1 MSSAVIGQTN
11 VLERF
16 SPLWEVAETP
26 PRWVIWHAGAG
37 DSFVFDREF
46 NMPVDVD
53 DTLLGEVLCRMREAG
68 APEGDDYPGRPC
80 G

>member
-1 MSSAVIGQTN
+1 MSNQAN

-16 SPLWEVAETP
+16 SPLWEATEMP

-68 APEGDDYPGRPC
+68 VPEGVDYPGRPC

>member
-1 MSSAVIGQTN
+1 MSGQTG

-16 SPLWEVAETP
+16 SPLWEAPEMP

-53 DTLLGEVLCRMREAG
+53 DALLGEVLGRMREVG
-68 APEGDDYPGRPC
+68 APEGDTYPGRPC